1 MLINCAAYQNG
12 VKLADI
18 PVEEISD
25 YLKRNDCFIWV
36 ALRDTTDAEV
46 EKMQEEF
53 GLHDLAVED
62 ARHGHQRPKIEEYGD
77 TLFVVMHL
85 VETDGPELTV
95 GEISIFVGHNFV
107 LSIRNRSKQNFLGV
121 RERCEREPELLRLG
135 AGFVF
140 YALMDAVV
148 DLYFPVIDDLEFQ
161 LESIEDHL
169 FDKGGA
175 LANIARLYELKSKVM
190 VLKHAVMPL
199 MEATGKLH
207 GGRVPQVCTSTQEYF
222 RDVYDHLVRINS
234 TVDTMRDTITTAI
247 LVSQSTVSIEQTVI
261 NKQLAAWAA
270 IFAIATVFT
279 GIWGMNFKI
288 MPELQWEYG
297 YAISLLIIVAVC
309 GFLYLHFKRSDWL

>member
-1 MLINCAAYQNG
+1 M
-12 VKLADI
+12 
-18 PVEEISD
+18 
-25 YLKRNDCFIWV
+25 
-36 ALRDTTDAEV
+36 
-46 EKMQEEF
+46 
-53 GLHDLAVED
+53 
-62 ARHGHQRPKIEEYGD
+62 
-77 TLFVVMHL
+77 
-85 VETDGPELTV
+85 
-95 GEISIFVGHNFV
+95 
-107 LSIRNRSKQNFLGV
+107 
-121 RERCEREPELLRLG
+121 
-135 AGFVF
+135 
-140 YALMDAVV
+140 
-148 DLYFPVIDDLEFQ
+148 DLYFPVIDDLEFR

-169 FDKGGA
+169 FDKGSA
-175 LANIARLYELKSKVM
+175 LSNIARLYELKSKVM

-207 GGRVPQVCTSTQEYF
+207 GGRVPQVCASTQEYF

-279 GIWGMNFKI
+279 GIWGMNFRL

-297 YAISLLIIVAVC
+297 YPIALAIIIVVC